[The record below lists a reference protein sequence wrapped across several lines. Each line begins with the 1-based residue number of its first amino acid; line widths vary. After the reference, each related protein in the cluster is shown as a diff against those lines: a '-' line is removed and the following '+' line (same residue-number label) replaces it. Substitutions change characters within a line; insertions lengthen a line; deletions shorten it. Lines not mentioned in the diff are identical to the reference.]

1 MASFRRDAAAY
12 RDHSRLRT
20 TRSLATPLARDVSTF
35 AAAVPAFEAAAL
47 EGAVSFKHLQNID
60 EISSERRSFKRRWA
74 LFGM

>member
-20 TRSLATPLARDVSTF
+20 TRSLAMSTF

-60 EISSERRSFKRRWA
+60 EISSERLSFKRRWA
-74 LFGM
+74 LLGM